1 MAKKIFIIEDDA
13 ALLYGLQAKFRV
25 DGFETAIH
33 NGTGTI
39 NTALEQIKLALP
51 VAIVLDL
58 ILPDIEAFELLR
70 SIKAD
75 TQTNNIPIFIFTNY
89 TDKEIKERC
98 QSMGAEYYFIK
109 SELNID
115 EFVAKVKK
123 IINNRDKI
131 KKLRTQV

>member
-25 DGFETAIH
+25 DGFETIIH

-39 NTALEQIKLALP
+39 NTAIEQIKLALP
-51 VAIVLDL
+51 TAIVLDL
-58 ILPDIEAFELLR
+58 ILPDTEGFALLK
-70 SIKAD
+70 SIKGD
-75 TQTNNIPIFIFTNY
+75 KQINNIPVFIFTNY
-89 TDKEIKERC
+89 SDKAVKERC
-98 QSMGAEYYFIK
+98 QNIGAEYYFIK

-115 EFVAKVKK
+115 EFVNKVKI

-131 KKLRTQV
+131 KK